1 MNKTTIKK
9 CIYCGQSENSSAQAH
24 IGAQAILDISK
35 KLKNMTSDRDEWRQQ
50 HENLL
55 SMYQTASDERATL
68 KALSPQGEPTI
79 SKMETV
85 EPIGYLRFI
94 SNTNVKFIHNLV
106 LKGASPIITPY
117 PDIPVYLAPP
127 ATSQGEIVAWRLTHF
142 DGSYEIVTNESWQKV
157 KKSEPLYL
165 APPSEL
171 FGKVEQ
177 LNKEKAELIEYA
189 RKLLEIICLI
199 DKGLESN
206 FASQMEAATALYIP
220 QPKCMENK

>member
-106 LKGASPIITPY
+106 LKGASPIITTY
-117 PDIPVYLAPP
+117 PDLPVYLAP
-127 ATSQGEIVAWRLTHF
+127 Q
-142 DGSYEIVTNESWQKV
+142 
-157 KKSEPLYL
+157 
-165 APPSEL
+165 SEL

-177 LNKEKAELIEYA
+177 LNKDKAELIAYA
-189 RKLLEIICLI
+189 RKLIYAHEL
-199 DKGLESN
+199 N
-206 FASQMEAATALYIP
+206 ATTMKKLAHTRIVAEQALAIP
-220 QPKCMENK
+220 QPKCMESE

>member
-189 RKLLEIICLI
+189 RKLHYKLKHI
-199 DKGLESN
+199 DNYVIEEYEN
-206 FASQMEAATALYIP
+206 EAKEALAIP
-220 QPKCMENK
+220 QPKCMESE